1 MGNILC
7 REGKR
12 EMSILSSGLT
22 PEEKEKLYHDFKLRA
37 SPHWETGPC
46 STNDYGIGITKILP
60 GATSR
65 YNHGE
70 SQTSFADTPT
80 AKDEVN
86 KPPHYTYGKIEVID
100 AIEDWKLGFHEG
112 NVVKYV
118 ARAKHKGNE
127 IKDLKKAKWY
137 LERAIERIEN
147 NKKECAACSYLEHV
161 EPTSPAY
168 AQCAQHSSAALDVD
182 SSKLINELIRMGASC
197 RPVQEK
203 LEDKSDADSQ
213 CSTCHAERCG
223 ARDAYGVPVYCSK
236 HSRGKPSMMHSE
248 KSASI

>member
-1 MGNILC
+1 
-7 REGKR
+7 
-12 EMSILSSGLT
+12 MSILSSGLT

-46 STNDYGIGITKILP
+46 STKV
-60 GATSR
+60 
-65 YNHGE
+65 
-70 SQTSFADTPT
+70 
-80 AKDEVN
+80 DEVDH
-86 KPPHYTYGKIEVID
+86 PPHYTYGKIEVID

-112 NVVKYV
+112 NVVKYL

-147 NKKECAACSYLEHV
+147 KKKE
-161 EPTSPAY
+161 
-168 AQCAQHSSAALDVD
+168 DVD
-182 SSKLINELIRMGASC
+182 SSKLINELVGMGASC

-236 HSRGKPSMMHSE
+236 HSRGKPSMMHSD
-248 KSASI
+248 KSAST